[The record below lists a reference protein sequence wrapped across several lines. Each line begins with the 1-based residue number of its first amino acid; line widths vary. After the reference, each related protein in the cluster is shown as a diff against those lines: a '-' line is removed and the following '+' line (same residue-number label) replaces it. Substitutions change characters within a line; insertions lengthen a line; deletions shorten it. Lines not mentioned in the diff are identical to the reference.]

1 MNIKIIRCLWGK
13 NNHQFF
19 EKNLGSYHDEC
30 IIARE
35 NDDRYGID
43 NQMVI
48 VWDDPNRKLMEE
60 LGYSYYYMGDS
71 NEYSLNLNFLHKLI
85 ALEKAMEMYDEILFL
100 DWDCL
105 AQKPLDNDFEVL
117 LRSRGNIQ
125 IPLYFYP
132 SEILDQFRKIDPL
145 VDDNMHYFNM
155 FFYNMIRNCSWEFME
170 GLAIPNAG
178 FIYCREKGFF
188 TDLLRIQKNNGII
201 SNIEEICALIYFKD
215 SIKST
220 KEYID
225 KIEPLVC
232 LGKDDLEMRG
242 KQVLL
247 NKHTTEVL
255 NKNIYFIHE

>member
-1 MNIKIIRCLWGK
+1 MNIKIIRCIWGK

-19 EKNLGSYHDEC
+19 EKNLKSYHDEC
-30 IIARE
+30 IIAKE
-35 NDDRYGID
+35 NDDKYGID
-43 NQMVI
+43 DQMVI
-48 VWDDPNRKLMEE
+48 VWDEPNRILMEN
-60 LGYSYYYMGDS
+60 LGYPYYYMGES
-71 NEYSLNLNFLHKLI
+71 NEFSLNLNFLHKLI

-105 AQKPLDNDFEVL
+105 AQKPLDNDFERL
-117 LRSRGNIQ
+117 LRSKGNIQ

-132 SEILDQFRKIDPL
+132 TEILDQFRKIDPL

-155 FFYNMIRNCSWEFME
+155 FFYNMIRNCSWEFMG
-170 GLAIPNAG
+170 GLVIPNAG
-178 FIYCREKGFF
+178 FIYCREKEFF

-201 SNIEEICALIYFKD
+201 SNIEEICALIYLKD

-220 KEYID
+220 EEYID

-232 LGKDDLEMRG
+232 LGKDDLEMKG

-247 NKHTTEVL
+247 NKHTTDVL